1 MYRRIKNEII
11 SRVKILAKIYHEE
24 KSKTDT
30 MMSEIERDLTIQ
42 NIRNKLILSMKDS
55 YNKQIIELSKS
66 NPQKAKD
73 LLDFLYSNLEK
84 FNNL

>member
-11 SRVKILAKIYHEE
+11 SRVKILAKIYLE
-24 KSKTDT
+24 KKSETDK
-30 MMSEIERDLTIQ
+30 MMSEIESDITIK

-55 YNKQIIELSKS
+55 YDKKIIELSKS
-66 NPQKAKD
+66 NHQKARE

-84 FNNL
+84 FKSL